1 MRAKKLSDGPWS
13 GVGAKLGGDEPANAD
28 VIEASVDSVS
38 ANVQMCER
46 ANEVT
51 IRGTSGRRE
60 RVKRE
65 A

>member
-38 ANVQMCER
+38 ANVR
-46 ANEVT
+46 T
-51 IRGTSGRRE
+51 R
-60 RVKRE
+60 
-65 A
+65 